1 MITIDEI
8 RDRLDKDSELA
19 TFHPL
24 AIKIINMV
32 EDPDVSILDLEKVIE
47 KDPVIAAEI
56 IRVAN
61 SPLYMPTQQITSLRY
76 AISYLGMAVIRSIV
90 IVVALRGIY
99 KKVKSPEIA
108 SYLWKHSVIS
118 ATFAREFTGMLLSN
132 KLNKETTFLV
142 SLLHDIG
149 KVVFLNFYPDH
160 YLEVFNEVK
169 RGKSFIEAE
178 RSVVGVDHCEV
189 GALLLGRWLFPVEI
203 VDAVGNHHNEPNDY
217 YTSIILLS
225 NLFCA
230 SLEGSVV
237 SPVPYMVYMKKALE
251 ILDVDSYML
260 GQATDSVKKKI
271 EKSMDIIGI

>member
-1 MITIDEI
+1 MITIEEV
-8 RDRLDKDSELA
+8 RDKLDKDSELA

-24 AIKIINMV
+24 AVKIINMV

-76 AISYLGMAVIRSIV
+76 AIGYLGMAVIRSIV

-99 KKVKSPEIA
+99 RKVKNPEIA
-108 SYLWKHSVIS
+108 AYLWKHSIIS
-118 ATFAREFTGMLLSN
+118 ATFARDFTASVLSN
-132 KLNKETTFLV
+132 KLNKETTFLIC
-142 SLLHDIG
+142 LLHDIG
-149 KVVFLNFYPDH
+149 KVVFLNFYPNQ

-178 RSVVGVDHCEV
+178 RSLIGVDHCEV

-203 VDAVGNHHNEPNDY
+203 VDAVGNHHNEPKDY

-230 SLEGSVV
+230 GLEGSIV
-237 SPVPYMVYMKKALE
+237 SPALYMGDMKRAME
-251 ILDVDSYML
+251 ILDVDSYIL
-260 GQATDSVKKKI
+260 GQVTDSIKKKI
-271 EKSMDIIGI
+271 EKSRDILGI